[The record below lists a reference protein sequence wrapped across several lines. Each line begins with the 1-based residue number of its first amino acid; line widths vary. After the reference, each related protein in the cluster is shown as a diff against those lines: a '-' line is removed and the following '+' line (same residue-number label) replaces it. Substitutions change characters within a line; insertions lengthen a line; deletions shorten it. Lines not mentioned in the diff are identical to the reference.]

1 MPKDIDDALRDWPYD
16 PDAGTVVAR
25 QVRARDGRWVVQVR
39 HELGVLQ
46 METDGRPDGLRP
58 HGFRT
63 FLDYLRH
70 RAADRGL
77 TSANSGQVAPTWTMR
92 RDHQGE
98 FDREVVQF
106 YQRRMAWLALHR
118 YDRMLADADHSL
130 ALLDFARRHCDDPE
144 FLAGHERFRGLV
156 LFHRAQAR
164 AAMALERHE
173 PEQAVDAV
181 REAVAAIQRHHDD
194 WVEEHED
201 DDETPAPALVEQL
214 HEIEREIRRSFDV
227 GTTLREQLDE
237 AVASEDYERAARLRD
252 QIRAQAQRKA

>member
-1 MPKDIDDALRDWPYD
+1 MGKDIDEALRDWPYD
-16 PDAGTVVAR
+16 PDASSVVAR

-46 METDGRPDGLRP
+46 MESEGRPDGLRP

-63 FLDYLRH
+63 YLDYLRH
-70 RAADRGL
+70 RAADRALKPGKVGP
-77 TSANSGQVAPTWTMR
+77 SFMMK
-92 RDHQGE
+92 RDQFGE
-98 FDREVVQF
+98 VDREVVQY

-130 ALLDFARRHCDDPE
+130 ALLDFVLRHCDDAE
-144 FLAGHERFRGLV
+144 FVAGHERFRGLV

-164 AAMALERHE
+164 AALALERHE

-181 REAVAAIQRHHDD
+181 RDAVSSIEKHHDE
-194 WVEEHED
+194 WLREHED

-214 HEIEREIRRSFDV
+214 HEIEREIRRCFDV

-237 AVASEDYERAARLRD
+237 AVAREDYERAARLRD
-252 QIRAQAQRKA
+252 QIRARARGKA